1 MLTSTLANFLSA
13 IGDSPA
19 ALYPRVVAAALIVT
33 AALILLHLLVS
44 LARASRARRPRW
56 ALLTKL
62 IYLGAIS
69 DFTDYFVLA
78 SGSSERQ
85 VQAIADGVEERLR
98 EQGLRP
104 LSAEGYPRGQWV
116 LLDYGSFL
124 VHVFT
129 EERRAFYGLER
140 LWSDAP
146 DSTKEFGG

>member
-1 MLTSTLANFLSA
+1 MTTPRPAPSDTSS
-13 IGDSPA
+13 
-19 ALYPRVVAAALIVT
+19 RVREAVAAMLDKKALDLKV
-33 AALILLHLLVS
+33 L
-44 LARASRARRPRW
+44 
-56 ALLTKL
+56 
-62 IYLGAIS
+62 YLGAIS
-69 DFTDYFVLA
+69 DFTDYFVIA

-98 EQGLRP
+98 EAGLRP
-104 LSAEGYPRGQWV
+104 LSSEGQSRGQWV

-146 DSTKEFGG
+146 DTTKELGG

>member
-1 MLTSTLANFLSA
+1 MTTPLPAFSDTAN
-13 IGDSPA
+13 
-19 ALYPRVVAAALIVT
+19 RVREAVAAALDKK
-33 AALILLHLLVS
+33 ALELRVL
-44 LARASRARRPRW
+44 
-56 ALLTKL
+56 
-62 IYLGAIS
+62 YLGAIS
-69 DFTDYFVLA
+69 DFTDYFVIA

-98 EQGLRP
+98 EIGLRP
-104 LSAEGYPRGQWV
+104 LSAEGQSRGQWV

-146 DSTKEFGG
+146 DTTGELGG

>member
-1 MLTSTLANFLSA
+1 MTTPL
-13 IGDSPA
+13 PA
-19 ALYPRVVAAALIVT
+19 PSDTPSRVREVVAAMLDKKAMDLRV
-33 AALILLHLLVS
+33 L
-44 LARASRARRPRW
+44 
-56 ALLTKL
+56 
-62 IYLGAIS
+62 YLGAIS
-69 DFTDYFVLA
+69 DFTDYFVIA

-98 EQGLRP
+98 GLGLRP
-104 LSAEGYPRGQWV
+104 LSAEGQTRGQWV

-146 DSTKEFGG
+146 DATQELGG

>member
-1 MLTSTLANFLSA
+1 MTTPRPAPSDTSS
-13 IGDSPA
+13 
-19 ALYPRVVAAALIVT
+19 RVREAVAAMLDKKALDLRV
-33 AALILLHLLVS
+33 L
-44 LARASRARRPRW
+44 
-56 ALLTKL
+56 
-62 IYLGAIS
+62 YLGAIS
-69 DFTDYFVLA
+69 DFTDYFVIA

-98 EQGLRP
+98 EAGLRP
-104 LSAEGYPRGQWV
+104 LSSEGQSRGQWV

-146 DSTKEFGG
+146 DTTKELGG

>member
-1 MLTSTLANFLSA
+1 MTTKPLPKPSDTPS
-13 IGDSPA
+13 
-19 ALYPRVVAAALIVT
+19 RVREAVAAALDKKAIDLRV
-33 AALILLHLLVS
+33 L
-44 LARASRARRPRW
+44 
-56 ALLTKL
+56 
-62 IYLGAIS
+62 YLGAIS

-85 VQAIADGVEERLR
+85 VQAIADGIEERLR

-129 EERRAFYGLER
+129 EERRAFYRLER

-146 DSTKEFGG
+146 DSTKELGG

>member
-1 MLTSTLANFLSA
+1 MTTPQPAPSDTSS
-13 IGDSPA
+13 
-19 ALYPRVVAAALIVT
+19 RVREAVAAMLDKKALDLKV
-33 AALILLHLLVS
+33 L
-44 LARASRARRPRW
+44 
-56 ALLTKL
+56 
-62 IYLGAIS
+62 YLGAIS
-69 DFTDYFVLA
+69 DFTDYFVIA

-98 EQGLRP
+98 EIGLRP
-104 LSAEGYPRGQWV
+104 LSSEGQSRGQWV

-146 DSTKEFGG
+146 DATKELGG

>member
-1 MLTSTLANFLSA
+1 MTTNPLANPSDTA
-13 IGDSPA
+13 S
-19 ALYPRVVAAALIVT
+19 RVREVVVAALDKKAVDLRV
-33 AALILLHLLVS
+33 L
-44 LARASRARRPRW
+44 
-56 ALLTKL
+56 
-62 IYLGAIS
+62 YLGAIS

-78 SGSSERQ
+78 SGTNERQ
-85 VQAIADGVEERLR
+85 VQAIADGVEQRLR
-98 EQGLRP
+98 TIGLRP

-116 LLDYGSFL
+116 LLDYGAFL